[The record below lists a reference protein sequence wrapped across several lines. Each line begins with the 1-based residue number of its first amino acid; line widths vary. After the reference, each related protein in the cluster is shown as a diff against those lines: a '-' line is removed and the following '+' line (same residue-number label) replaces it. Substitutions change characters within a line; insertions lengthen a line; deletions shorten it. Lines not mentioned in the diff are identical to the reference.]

1 MRYIV
6 AGDGSMPLKE
16 IGDVPKDLAVSD
28 ADELFYVLGAKTK
41 FKVGESLLGS
51 GAFGKVIVA
60 VLDEAL
66 AAELSP
72 DLAKGADDIV
82 LFDPEE
88 DLTGE
93 YVVLALLPGPD
104 DPDDT
109 FLEDLVQTALDDG
122 QRCLAMNEQLYD
134 LAVEPGEDAPV
145 EAEPEA
151 AAEEAPDE
159 PNEPGDPVGIPTV
172 AEMEALTRNDLKA
185 LAKSVGAKPAD
196 WRQKDAIINGI
207 LATQVDQGEPFG
219 EPKVDLDALAAEVAE
234 IPDEATDNVTELPV
248 QRPITFSSP
257 ALTAPDPD
265 IQIEILDTLLAD
277 IIVAIQKCRAEL
289 RSS

>member
-28 ADELFYVLGAKTK
+28 ADELFYVLGAGTK

-72 DLAKGADDIV
+72 DLSKGADDIV

-93 YVVLALLPGPD
+93 YVVLALLPGAD

-134 LAVEPGEDAPV
+134 LAVEPGEDAP
-145 EAEPEA
+145 AEA

-159 PNEPGDPVGIPTV
+159 PEAADDGPVGIPTV

-219 EPKVDLDALAAEVAE
+219 EPEVDLDALAAEVEE
-234 IPDEATDNVTELPV
+234 IPAEATETLVASDEAAFTPG
-248 QRPITFSSP
+248 PGFSTPEGAQS
-257 ALTAPDPD
+257 
-265 IQIEILDTLLAD
+265 EILDTLLAD
-277 IIVAIQKCRAEL
+277 IVVAIQKCRASL
-289 RSS
+289 RGM